1 MLSVGDV
8 RKVDLGYFVRPA
20 DETDT
25 GVPRVEPVL
34 GYLVRLSGGLLL
46 FDTGMGVGPA
56 ELDAHYRPVRAA
68 LPQAL
73 ARVGHA
79 VDEITHVVNCH
90 LHFDHC
96 GGNPLLPNRPI
107 FVQRRELSMARGD
120 AYTLPDLVD
129 FPDATY
135 ECLDGEAEIETGI
148 FIVPTPGHTEGHHS
162 LVVRCDDGTVVLAG
176 QARDFAS
183 EYAADVLARRADREG
198 MAQPLPGFAG
208 WLARLDDLDPARV
221 LFAHDHAVWESVR
234 WSGG

>member
-1 MLSVGDV
+1 MPSIADV
-8 RKVDLGYFVRPA
+8 RKLDLGYFVRPA
-20 DETDT
+20 EESGT
-25 GVPRVEPVL
+25 GGPKVEPVI
-34 GYLVRLSGGLLL
+34 GYLVRLRSGLLL

-56 ELDAHYRPVRAA
+56 ELDAHYRPVRTA

-73 ARVGHA
+73 ARAGHA
-79 VDEITHVVNCH
+79 LDEITHVVNCH

-96 GGNPLLPNRPI
+96 GGNPLLPRRPI

-129 FPDATY
+129 FPDVIY

-183 EYAADVLARRADREG
+183 EYAADVLALRAEREG
-198 MAQPLPGFAG
+198 VGQPLPDFAD
-208 WLARLDDLDPARV
+208 WVIRLDDLDPARV
-221 LFAHDHAVWESVR
+221 LFAHDHAVWEALS
-234 WSGG
+234 WGGR